1 MNYSLYSFDDYSSI
15 CVLGNPSLEPNL
27 YCLSDFLKMRHRYL
41 RQRRM
46 LEKTLDP
53 KVGDKKKSLLEV

>member
-15 CVLGNPSLEPNL
+15 SVLGNPSLEPNS
-27 YCLSDFLKMRHRYL
+27 YCFGDFLKMRHGHF